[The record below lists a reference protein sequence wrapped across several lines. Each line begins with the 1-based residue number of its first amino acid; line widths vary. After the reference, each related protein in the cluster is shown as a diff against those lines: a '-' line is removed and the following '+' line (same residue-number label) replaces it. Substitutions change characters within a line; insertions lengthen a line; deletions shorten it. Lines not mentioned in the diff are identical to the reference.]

1 RLVTQIAKQGSAS
14 NQLLIKLYLYNVPRI
29 NIDVYYDI
37 VSALK
42 RDGPREPRGSRGPP
56 NQEETRILNV
66 PHFDDANLILYKYF
80 QYVNSGCDKKKLLK
94 LMLLLYNKK
103 LREYNDKKIY
113 FYNSCVYVQNFVF
126 EHFFYYHSNFSY
138 LRRGGDGR
146 SVHSKYTLHTDF
158 FLYALDFYLFHLS
171 KNCKLLSIEQL
182 NVLSNIYANVS
193 ISPDGHSGEGTPQM
207 GGECIQRETRT
218 KEASSEVVNIVETKT
233 NNKIC
238 LLFIHI
244 SRGILAQ
251 TQSYM
256 VRKHTASREEVTTPM
271 KLIHTNV
278 NTCKTIINRLLNKS
292 ASEQHREYVILKKKY
307 QKKLLNVNTLK
318 NYLNGVK
325 HLNIINIKKYVYMIL
340 YLYFNSFVFNKSVY
354 FTSLIFYILQK
365 YNLQHT
371 YLFNILFI
379 KFNLFF
385 LNYKTLNEYNKGV
398 LLDGLGRY
406 IDSLLTF
413 RIKQGGHGKL
423 KATQTDI
430 RSPPGEKHPDE
441 LFSQL
446 YHNEF
451 VENAHICRE
460 LHEEEYKCRRN
471 YPKHFTYFENALLN
485 LFKYLYHNV
494 TLVDGRKMAGGIN
507 FEEEENVTRVC
518 KIFVE
523 KKYNKFCLTWSEHF
537 LSNVV
542 LLSNYVQNCL
552 PVLFSFMQRI
562 VSVGVKHT
570 RQGGTKRGGIITL
583 HRRNVL
589 IPCDERGR
597 TTPAHCA
604 QCLRYALCAPLRKVT
619 PHVQKKGALNPF
631 SSLLTHIYRTF
642 KQVVVNCCPNDE
654 EKITSKPPKW
664 EAESIMFRNIKK
676 NSNNKMR
683 TSLTH
688 YYVSSS
694 FKKISDANL
703 VNEKNILTFYCDIYF
718 NNNIVEVD
726 GPKHFLIYYN
736 FEKNADQGRQDSH
749 DNHDGQFGQR
759 RQDSQDGHDSHDG
772 QFVSKCYPPFI
783 AKHRDIFDFNFVFP
797 FFFNNANVM
806 HLKDRQSGHFY
817 FYNDKSLKKNF
828 FLYINGYFVKHIN
841 CYDRDITSFKYLH
854 DVLFRRRS
862 DFHVAWGGVYQ

>member
-1 RLVTQIAKQGSAS
+1 MGLPGLITRRRLITQIAKQGSVP
-14 NQLLIKLYLYNVPRI
+14 NHLLIKLYLYNVSRI

-42 RDGPREPRGSRGPP
+42 QDEPRG
-56 NQEETRILNV
+56 QQETRIFNV
-66 PHFDDANLILYKYF
+66 PHFSDANLILYKYF
-80 QYVNSGCDKKKLLK
+80 QYLHPRCDKNKLLK
-94 LMLLLYNKK
+94 LMLLLYDKK
-103 LREYNDKKIY
+103 LREYNDRKIY
-113 FYNSCVYVQNFVF
+113 FYNSCVHVHNFVF
-126 EHFFYYHSNFSY
+126 QNLFYYHSNFSY
-138 LRRGGDGR
+138 LRRGDGK

-158 FLYALDFYLFHLS
+158 FLYTLDFYLFHLS
-171 KNCKLLSIEQL
+171 KNCKFLSIEQL

-193 ISPDGHSGEGTPQM
+193 ISPDVHSWEDIPRIGSEY
-207 GGECIQRETRT
+207 IQGETRA
-218 KEASSEVVNIVETKT
+218 KQSSPEAANRVETKV

-244 SRGILAQ
+244 SRGIIAQ
-251 TQSYM
+251 TQSYIA
-256 VRKHTASREEVTTPM
+256 RKCTASREEVSMPM
-271 KLIHTNV
+271 KVTHTNV
-278 NTCKTIINRLLNKS
+278 TICKTILNRLLNKS
-292 ASEQHREYVILKKKY
+292 ISEQHREYVILRKKY
-307 QKKLLNVNTLK
+307 KKKLLNVNTLK
-318 NYLNGVK
+318 NYLNSVK
-325 HLNIINIKKYVYMIL
+325 HLNIINIKKYVYIIL
-340 YLYFNSFVFNKSVY
+340 YLYSDAFLFNKSVY
-354 FTSLIFYILQK
+354 FSSLIFYILQK

-385 LNYKTLNEYNKGV
+385 SNYKTLNEYKKRV
-398 LLDGLGRY
+398 LLDALGRY

-413 RIKQGGHGKL
+413 RIKQCDHGKG
-423 KATQTDI
+423 KAKQTDI
-430 RSPPGEKHPDE
+430 SPGGDHPE
-441 LFSQL
+441 EFFSHM

-451 VENAHICRE
+451 VENVHIYRK
-460 LHEEEYKCRRN
+460 LHEEEYKWKGN

-485 LFKYLYHNV
+485 LFTYLHHNV
-494 TLVDGRKMAGGIN
+494 TLVEGRKRTRETN
-507 FEEEENVTRVC
+507 LVEEENVNLVRQ
-518 KIFVE
+518 IFVE

-542 LLSNYVQNCL
+542 LLSNYVHNCL

-562 VSVGVKHT
+562 VMVGVKHT
-570 RQGGTKRGGIITL
+570 RRGTERDETLTL

-589 IPCDERGR
+589 IAWDERGR
-597 TTPAHCA
+597 GTQAGRSRHARCVRFSP
-604 QCLRYALCAPLRKVT
+604 YALCSRHASLRKKT
-619 PHVQKKGALNPF
+619 PHLKKGAALNPF

-642 KQVVVNCCPNDE
+642 KEVVAKCRPNDE
-654 EKITSKPPKW
+654 EKLTSIPPKW
-664 EAESIMFRNIKK
+664 EEESIMFRNIKK

-694 FKKISDANL
+694 FKKISDGDL

-736 FEKNADQGRQDSH
+736 FERNADQGRQSNQDSH
-749 DNHDGQFGQR
+749 F
-759 RQDSQDGHDSHDG
+759 DSN
-772 QFVSKCYPPFI
+772 CYPSFI
-783 AKHRDIFDFNFVFP
+783 ANHRDIFDFDILFP
-797 FFFNNANVM
+797 FFFNNANVRN
-806 HLKDRQSGHFY
+806 LKDRQSGHFY

-862 DFHVAWGGVYQ
+862 DFHVACGGAYQQAQCDK

>member
-1 RLVTQIAKQGSAS
+1 MGLPGLITCRRLVTQVTKQGGSIS
-14 NQLLIKLYLYNVPRI
+14 NQLLIKLYMYNVPRI

-42 RDGPREPRGSRGPP
+42 QGGSLCR
-56 NQEETRILNV
+56 EETPILNV
-66 PHFDDANLILYKYF
+66 PHFSDANLILYKYF
-80 QYVNSGCDKKKLLK
+80 QYVHSGCDKEKLLK

-113 FYNSCVYVQNFVF
+113 FYNSSVHVHNYVF
-126 EHFFYYHSNFSY
+126 EHFFYYHPNFSN
-138 LRRGGDGR
+138 LRLKRKDGR
-146 SVHSKYTLHTDF
+146 SVHGKYTLHTDF
-158 FLYALDFYLFHLS
+158 FLYVLDFYLFHLS
-171 KNCKLLSIEQL
+171 KNCKLLNIEQL

-193 ISPDGHSGEGTPQM
+193 ISPDGHSGEGITRM
-207 GGECIQRETRT
+207 GGERIERELPL
-218 KEASSEVVNIVETKT
+218 KDASPEATTIVEAQT

-238 LLFIHI
+238 LLFVHI
-244 SRGILAQ
+244 SRGIIAQ
-251 TQSYM
+251 TQSY
-256 VRKHTASREEVTTPM
+256 VTRKQTTSPEEVTTAM
-271 KLIHTNV
+271 ELTHTNV
-278 NTCKTIINRLLNKS
+278 NTCKTILNRLLNKS
-292 ASEQHREYVILKKKY
+292 ASEQHREYLILKKKFK
-307 QKKLLNVNTLK
+307 KKLLNVNTLK
-318 NYLNGVK
+318 SYLNSVK
-325 HLNIINIKKYVYMIL
+325 YLNIMNIKKYVYMIL

-354 FTSLIFYILQK
+354 FSSLIFYILQK

-398 LLDGLGRY
+398 LLDAVGRY

-413 RIKQGGHGKL
+413 RIKQSGHGGIR
-423 KATQTDI
+423 ATQTDI
-430 RSPPGEKHPDE
+430 FPGGDHPDE
-441 LFSQL
+441 LFSNMYQ
-446 YHNEF
+446 NEF
-451 VENAHICRE
+451 VENAHIYKK
-460 LHEEEYKCRRN
+460 LHQEEYKCRRIF
-471 YPKHFTYFENALLN
+471 PKHFTYFENALLN
-485 LFKYLYHNV
+485 LFKYLYYNV
-494 TLVDGRKMAGGIN
+494 TFAK
-507 FEEEENVTRVC
+507 EENVTRVR

-523 KKYNKFCLTWSEHF
+523 KKYNKFCLTWSAHF

-562 VSVGVKHT
+562 VTVRVKRT
-570 RQGGTKRGGIITL
+570 TQGMKRNGTLTL

-589 IPCDERGR
+589 IGYDELGKAA
-597 TTPAHCA
+597 PARHAHIFCEKNTHM
-604 QCLRYALCAPLRKVT
+604 QR
-619 PHVQKKGALNPF
+619 GALNPF

-642 KQVVVNCCPNDE
+642 KEVIVKCRPNDE
-654 EKITSKPPKW
+654 EKITNKPPKW

-676 NSNNKMR
+676 NSNNKIR

-694 FKKISDANL
+694 FKKIRDGNL
-703 VNEKNILTFYCDIYF
+703 INEKNILTFYCDIYF

-736 FEKNADQGRQDSH
+736 LENNADDGSQFDSI
-749 DNHDGQFGQR
+749 
-759 RQDSQDGHDSHDG
+759 
-772 QFVSKCYPPFI
+772 CYPPFI
-783 AKHRDIFDFNFVFP
+783 ATHRDIFDFNFVFP
-797 FFFNNANVM
+797 FFFNNAKVM

-817 FYNDKSLKKNF
+817 FYNDKSVKKNF

-854 DVLFRRRS
+854 DVLFRRGS
-862 DFHVAWGGVYQ
+862 DFHVARGGAYHQVECAK